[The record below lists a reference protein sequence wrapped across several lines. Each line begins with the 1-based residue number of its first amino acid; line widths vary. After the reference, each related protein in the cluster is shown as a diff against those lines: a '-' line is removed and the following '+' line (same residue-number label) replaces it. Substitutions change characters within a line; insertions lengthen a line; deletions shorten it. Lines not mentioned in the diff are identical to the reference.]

1 MKLELLIIAIT
12 GLIIFNIYHDG
23 KYTKLIFSYKK
34 YFQMGFFAIIGISLY
49 LLIRRNPLQS
59 KKLLLHANNMIKYMP
74 IDKSSL
80 DMLSPILDFTSS
92 TKTTESFMDPNISS
106 QSEEELHTSNNFA
119 GYTRGTGVFKP
130 SQTTKRSV
138 SETKKKYV
146 EASQNWTCGNCKK
159 QLNAYFEIDH
169 KVRLQ
174 HGGSN
179 NVENLVA
186 LCPNCHR
193 EKTALESM

>member
-1 MKLELLIIAIT
+1 MKLELLIIGIT

-23 KYTKLIFSYKK
+23 KYTKMIFSYKK
-34 YFQMGFFAIIGISLY
+34 YFQMGFFGIIGISLY

-59 KKLLLHANNMIKYMP
+59 KRLLLHANNMIKYMP

-80 DMLSPILDFTSS
+80 DILSPILDFTSS
-92 TKTTESFMDPNISS
+92 NKMGENFMGEFDKQGQRQGQDVSNSS
-106 QSEEELHTSNNFA
+106 Y
-119 GYTRGTGVFKP
+119 GGFKP
-130 SQTTKRSV
+130 SQTTKRCV

-146 EASQNWTCGNCKK
+146 ASSQNWTCGNCKK

-169 KVRLQ
+169 KIRLQ

-179 NVENLVA
+179 NVDNLVA